1 MEAEQLE
8 PSPVRRP
15 YPGPGQAEVD
25 VDDVG
30 AVKLHQ
36 GDDAGVGGGV
46 EEEGGEALRGGLQGS
61 LDRGQEVGEVGEA
74 VPPVVEGA
82 SECLGEC
89 RAGAGE
95 EVREVS
101 PGGGAGGEAAGSG
114 LSRPVALEPV
124 RPVTAAEHPRLD
136 GGGAYGGG
144 GGAAGGPQGVGAAAE
159 RDEGGAEEEEAGQG
173 LRLGDQLAVPVGGD
187 CAALCLS
194 RPAWRLGGR

>member
-1 MEAEQLE
+1 ME

-25 VDDVG
+25 VDDAG
-30 AVKLHQ
+30 AVELHQ

-82 SECLGEC
+82 SKGLGEC
-89 RAGAGE
+89 GAGAGE
-95 EVREVS
+95 KVREVS

-124 RPVTAAEHPRLD
+124 RPVTALSILAWTVAARTAVGEEPQVVHRGWAPRPR
-136 GGGAYGGG
+136 GMK
-144 GGAAGGPQGVGAAAE
+144 
-159 RDEGGAEEEEAGQG
+159 EGRRKM
-173 LRLGDQLAVPVGGD
+173 RLGRA
-187 CAALCLS
+187 CASATSLECQ
-194 RPAWRLGGR
+194 